1 MTATTHAPFTLS
13 RLLKA
18 PRQLVWDVYSKPEHL
33 VHWFGPKGSTMP
45 HCELDFRPGG
55 TFHYSMKTGEG
66 MELWGKWLLRE
77 LVEPEKIVLVQHFSD
92 PQGGVTRNPWA
103 PTWPLYTF
111 STTTL
116 TEQDGGTLMTLV
128 WEPYEANEEECALF
142 AASHDSMT
150 QGWSG
155 NIDVL
160 DDYLSLLQS

>member
-1 MTATTHAPFTLS
+1 MSTTAHAPFTIS

-18 PRQLVWDVYSKPEHL
+18 PRKLVWEVYSTAEHL
-33 VHWFGPKGSTMP
+33 QNWMGPKGSTMP
-45 HCELDFRPGG
+45 HCTLDFWVGG
-55 TFHYSMKTGEG
+55 VFHYSMKTGEG

-77 LVEPEKIVLVQHFSD
+77 LIEPEKIVLIQCFSD

-103 PTWPLYTF
+103 PTWPLYTH

-128 WEPYEANEEECALF
+128 WAPHEATDEESALF
-142 AASHDSMT
+142 AASHDSMN

-160 DDYLSLLQS
+160 EDYLSLLQN

>member
-1 MTATTHAPFTLS
+1 MSAHPPFTIS

-18 PRQLVWDVYSKPEHL
+18 PRALVWEVYSQPEHL
-33 VHWFGPKGSTMP
+33 QHWLGPKGSTVT
-45 HCELDFRPGG
+45 HSELDFRVGG
-55 TFHYSMKTGEG
+55 SYHYAMTIEGG
-66 MELWGKWLLRE
+66 MELWGKWLFRE
-77 LVEPEKIVLVQHFSD
+77 LHAPEKMVLVQCFSD

-103 PTWPLYTF
+103 PTWPLYTH

-128 WEPYEANEEECALF
+128 WEPYEATEEESALF
-142 AASHDSMT
+142 AASHDSMN

-160 DDYLSLLQS
+160 DDYLALLQTV

>member
-1 MTATTHAPFTLS
+1 MTASQHAPFTIS

-18 PRQLVWDVYSKPEHL
+18 PRQLVWEVYSKPEHL
-33 VHWFGPKGSTMP
+33 VNWFGPKGSTMP
-45 HCELDFRPGG
+45 HCALDFRAGG

-77 LVEPEKIVLVQHFSD
+77 LAEPEKIVLVQHFSD

-103 PTWPLYTF
+103 PTWPLYTL

-128 WEPYEANEEECALF
+128 WAPYEANEEESALF

-160 DDYLSLLQS
+160 EDYLSLLQS

>member
-1 MTATTHAPFTLS
+1 MTASPHAPFTIR

-55 TFHYSMKTGEG
+55 TFHYAMKTGEG

-77 LVEPEKIVLVQHFSD
+77 LAEPEKIVLVQHFSD

-103 PTWPLYTF
+103 PAWPLYTF

-116 TEQDGGTLMTLV
+116 TEQDGGTLMALV

-160 DDYLSLLQS
+160 EDYLSLLQS

>member
-1 MTATTHAPFTLS
+1 MSAHPPFTIS

-18 PRQLVWDVYSKPEHL
+18 PRQLVWEVYSSPEHL
-33 VHWFGPKGSTMP
+33 QHWLGPKGSTVT
-45 HCELDFRPGG
+45 HSVLDFREGG
-55 TFHYSMKTGEG
+55 TYHYAMKVEGG

-77 LVEPEKIVLVQHFSD
+77 LQAPQKLVLVQCFSD

-103 PTWPLYTF
+103 AGWPMYTH

-128 WEPYEANEEECALF
+128 WAPHEASAEEEALF

-155 NIDVL
+155 NLDVL
-160 DDYLSLLQS
+160 EDYLSLLQTA

>member
-1 MTATTHAPFTLS
+1 MTASQHAPFTIS

-33 VHWFGPKGSTMP
+33 VHWFGPKGSSMP
-45 HCELDFRPGG
+45 HCALDFRVGG

-77 LVEPEKIVLVQHFSD
+77 LAEPEKIGLVQHFSD

-103 PTWPLYTF
+103 PTWPLYTL

-128 WEPYEANEEECALF
+128 WAPYEASEEESALF

-160 DDYLSLLQS
+160 EDYLSLLQS